1 MKHTYPRALALVER
15 GLVDVRSLV
24 TQVYPL
30 AQAQQAFESAER
42 RAGLK
47 VILEI

>member
-1 MKHTYPRALALVER
+1 MKHTYHALVER

-24 TQVYPL
+24 THHFPL
-30 AQAQQAFESAER
+30 AQASQAFAAAQA

-47 VILEI
+47 VVIDL